1 MTMLQLTAVEE
12 MWSLVWALPRNAALE
27 MAFGLWKE
35 KDVGSA
41 LVSSDC
47 DKRHG
52 QNRATKQVNMWKV
65 TGPTMARKLMYI
77 KN

>member
-1 MTMLQLTAVEE
+1 
-12 MWSLVWALPRNAALE
+12 